1 MEKFTLERIK
11 EYYSQPKRIIPDG
24 DGYLLHRI
32 LADYIVS
39 LSPDD
44 VFEFGCNR
52 GLNLL
57 NIQKKNPV
65 INVHGCDINETAVKL
80 ATKAGLDVVTDDE
93 TFVKDLPDW
102 LDLYFTC
109 SVLNHLPNADEIIE
123 SMKTVAKK
131 YIVLMEAIEIPDH
144 PRWWKHDY
152 EKHGFTLHTTIKSEQ
167 GNCTYGLFSWHRNPL
182 IN

>member
-39 LSPDD
+39 LDPDH

-52 GLNLL
+52 GLNLN
-57 NIQKKNPV
+57 NIAKRNTD
-65 INVHGCDINETAVKL
+65 IDTRGCDINATAVEI
-80 ATKAGLDVVTDDE
+80 ANGFHDVLVADE
-93 TFVKDLPDW
+93 TYFDLRPPIADV
-102 LDLYFTC
+102 YFTC
-109 SVLNHLPNADEIIE
+109 SVLNHLPNGLTIVEKMQKAT
-123 SMKTVAKK
+123 SK
-131 YIVLMEAIEIPDH
+131 YVVLMEAIEIPDH

-152 EKHGFTLHTTIKSEQ
+152 ESLGFTLHTTIKSEQ